1 MLPYQTM
8 IEPTTDS
15 IINRKPSK
23 SSGYAGILVY
33 LKLGKGSCLRDPKRI
48 LRKLLGAEINIE
60 PFAKTG
66 EPMEQIVTTFRD
78 VVKCRKI
85 RDYVQ
90 EQFGINLFVSPN
102 VFHSLLEIPQINY
115 IETTKRDLEVETV
128 SLKQTRAS
136 GDPVTI
142 ANLNSLLRELY
153 ANLFLIK
160 ERINKDFPNA
170 VLINEMR
177 AEHIDPVQHFVKT
190 ISVLHGNLTGYLLTG
205 LKVGRI
211 DKDFKSLFPNTIK
224 AHPLRST
231 FPLIEH
237 ELELYRDVLKT
248 QTKWKAIELDLFAII
263 QHPQGINPLLENI
276 QEIGNRLWQ
285 IIYQSSDI
293 RQCIDLAGIDFGDIQ
308 PLFDNDKVTLN
319 PSG

>member
-1 MLPYQTM
+1 M
-8 IEPTTDS
+8 
-15 IINRKPSK
+15 
-23 SSGYAGILVY
+23 
-33 LKLGKGSCLRDPKRI
+33 RDPKRI

-66 EPMEQIVTTFRD
+66 EPMEQMVTTFRD

-190 ISVLHGNLTGYLLTG
+190 ISLLHGNLTGYLLTG
-205 LKVGRI
+205 WKVGRI

>member
-1 MLPYQTM
+1 M
-8 IEPTTDS
+8 
-15 IINRKPSK
+15 
-23 SSGYAGILVY
+23 
-33 LKLGKGSCLRDPKRI
+33 RDPKRI

-66 EPMEQIVTTFRD
+66 EPMEQMVTTFRD

-177 AEHIDPVQHFVKT
+177 AEHIDPVQQFVKT

-205 LKVGRI
+205 WKVGRI